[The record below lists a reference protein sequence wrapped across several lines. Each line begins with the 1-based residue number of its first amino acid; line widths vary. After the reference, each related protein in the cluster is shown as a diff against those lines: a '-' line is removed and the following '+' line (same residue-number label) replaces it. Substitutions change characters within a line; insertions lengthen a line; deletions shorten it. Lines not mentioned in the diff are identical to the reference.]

1 MPHRLPKGD
10 GGLTPPVRIDV
21 SAAAGALRAASPA
34 VPRIAVVL
42 GSGLSHLVDGL
53 TDPVVV
59 PFTDVPGLPDS
70 SVEGHDGRFVFG
82 RLDGVDVCLQAGRL
96 HAYEGHPPD
105 VVVAPV
111 RILAHL
117 GVQTLLMTNAVGGIH
132 PRIEPGDIILLD
144 DQINF
149 TFRSPLAGPV
159 AEGERRFPDMS
170 APFDADLRALARGVA
185 AELGIRLV
193 EGTYAGVL
201 GPAYETAAEVAML
214 ARLGSDVV
222 GMSTVPE
229 VLTAR
234 ALGLRCAGLSIV
246 TNRATGLGDALVSH
260 EDVLVASRR
269 AGGRL
274 ALIVT
279 EMIRRL
285 GDAQARGTK

>member
-1 MPHRLPKGD
+1 MSE
-10 GGLTPPVRIDV
+10 
-21 SAAAGALRAASPA
+21 SAALRAVFPA

-42 GSGLSHLVDGL
+42 GSGLSHLVDEL

-59 PFTDVPGLPDS
+59 PFTDVPDLPDS
-70 SVEGHDGRFVFG
+70 SVEGHDGRFVCG

-96 HAYEGHPPD
+96 HTYEGYPPD

-132 PRIEPGDIILLD
+132 PRIEPGDIVLLD

-159 AEGERRFPDMS
+159 AKGEQRFPDMS
-170 APFDADLRALARGVA
+170 APFDADLQALARVVA
-185 AELGIRLV
+185 GDLRIRLS

-201 GPAYETAAEVAML
+201 GPAYETAAEVRML
-214 ARLGSDVV
+214 ARLGADVV

-246 TNRATGLGDALVSH
+246 TNRATGLGDALLSH
-260 EDVLVASRR
+260 EEVLEASRR